1 MLLDAVR
8 GTLERYSMIGW
19 GDRVVVA
26 VSGGADSMALLF
38 LLHALSPNLHCALAV
53 AHLDHGLRPSSA
65 ADARFVEEQAA
76 SLGLPMMSE
85 RCDVRAEAAA
95 GRQGIEEAAR
105 RVRQAFLAR
114 VATEWGATRIALG
127 HTADDQAE
135 TVLFRLARGT
145 GWTGLCGMAPV
156 SGRIIR
162 PLLFVTRG
170 EARQFAA
177 DQQLPWREDE
187 TNCDVSFARNR
198 IRERILP
205 ELAAINPDVV
215 RSVARFA
222 NVAGDMRDVERYV
235 VDRLWDDVC
244 ESEGSG
250 SLRLARA
257 RVVALPPSVQ
267 SVVLRE
273 AMCRVRGDLRGL
285 GHSHVVAA
293 RRLAGGAA
301 DRGELHLPRL
311 RLLVSRASID
321 FLAGGRRPPAG
332 PWLVPLSLGR
342 TTVATAGLS
351 VEISLVARDEVP
363 TGSAGSRWEEVADAD
378 AVRFPLVARGRRDGD
393 RFAPLGMGRDVRL
406 KSFLINARI
415 PVVER
420 DHLALVCDQEKIVW
434 VAGVRL
440 SDRVKLRDSTQ
451 RVLVMRAEEVN
462 E

>member
-1 MLLDAVR
+1 MLLEAVR
-8 GTLERYSMIGW
+8 GTVARYSMIGR

-38 LLHALSPNLHCALAV
+38 ALHALSPDLHCELAV
-53 AHLDHGLRPSSA
+53 AHLDHGLRPTSA

-76 SLGLPMMSE
+76 RLGLPVMSE
-85 RCDVRAEAAA
+85 RCDVRSEAAA
-95 GRQGIEEAAR
+95 RRQGIEEAAR
-105 RVRQAFLAR
+105 GARRAFLAR
-114 VATEWGATRIALG
+114 VADEWGASRIALG

-145 GWTGLCGMAPV
+145 GWSGLCGMAPV
-156 SGRIIR
+156 SGSIIR
-162 PLLFVTRG
+162 PLLFLTRC
-170 EARQFAA
+170 EVREFAQA
-177 DQQLPWREDE
+177 QQLPWREDE

-198 IRERILP
+198 IRERVLP
-205 ELAAINPDVV
+205 ELAAINPDAV

-222 NVAGDMRDVERYV
+222 DVAGEMREVERYV
-235 VDRLWDDVC
+235 VDRLWGDVC
-244 ESEGSG
+244 ESESSG
-250 SLRLARA
+250 SLRLART

-285 GHSHVVAA
+285 GRSHVAAA
-293 RRLAGGAA
+293 RRLAGGEAE
-301 DRGELHLPRL
+301 RGELHLPRL
-311 RLLVSRASID
+311 RLLISRASID
-321 FLAGGRRPPAG
+321 FLARGRQSPAG

-342 TTVATAGLS
+342 TTLVASGLS

-363 TGSAGSRWEEVADAD
+363 TMSAESSWEEVADAD

-393 RFAPLGMGRDVRL
+393 RFAPLGMGRDVHL
-406 KSFLINARI
+406 KSFLINARV

-420 DHLALVCDQEKIVW
+420 GRLALVCDQEKIVW

-451 RVLVMRAEEVN
+451 RVLVMRAEEVD

>member
-8 GTLERYSMIGW
+8 RTVERYSMIER

-38 LLHALSPNLHCALAV
+38 ALHALSADLRCALAV
-53 AHLDHGLRPSSA
+53 AHLDHGLRASST

-95 GRQGIEEAAR
+95 RRQGIEEAAR
-105 RVRQAFLAR
+105 GVRRAFLTR
-114 VATEWGATRIALG
+114 VAAEWGASRIALG

-145 GWTGLCGMAPV
+145 GWDGLCGMTPV
-156 SGRIIR
+156 SGPIIR
-162 PLLFVTRG
+162 PLLFLTRG
-170 EARQFAA
+170 EVRQFAA
-177 DQQLPWREDE
+177 DQRLPWREDE
-187 TNCDVSFARNR
+187 TNHDVSFARNR
-198 IRERILP
+198 IRERVLP

-222 NVAGDMRDVERYV
+222 DVAGEMREVERYV
-235 VDRLWDDVC
+235 VGRLWDDVC
-244 ESEGSG
+244 EGEDSG

-273 AMCRVRGDLRGL
+273 ALLRARGDLRGI
-285 GHSHVVAA
+285 GRSHIEAA
-293 RRLAGGAA
+293 RRLAGGDAE
-301 DRGELHLPRL
+301 RGELHLPRL
-311 RLLVSRASID
+311 RLLVSRTSIA

-351 VEISLVARDEVP
+351 VEVSLMARDEAP
-363 TGSAGSRWEEVADAD
+363 TGSAGSPWEELADAD
-378 AVRFPLVARGRRDGD
+378 AVRFPLIARGRRDGD
-393 RFAPLGMGRDVRL
+393 RFDPLGMGRDVHL

-420 DHLALVCDQEKIVW
+420 DHLALICDQEKIVW

-451 RVLVMRAEEVN
+451 RVLVMRAEEVT

>member
-8 GTLERYSMIGW
+8 STVERYSMIGC

-26 VSGGADSMALLF
+26 VSGGADSMSLLF
-38 LLHALSPNLHCALAV
+38 ALHALSSDLHCALAV

-76 SLGLPMMSE
+76 SLGLPVMSE
-85 RCDVRAEAAA
+85 RCDVRGEAAA
-95 GRQGIEEAAR
+95 RRQGIEEAAR
-105 RVRQAFLAR
+105 GVRRAFLAR
-114 VATEWGATRIALG
+114 VAAEWGASRIALG

-135 TVLFRLARGT
+135 TVLFRLTRGT
-145 GWTGLCGMAPV
+145 GWDGLCGMAPV
-156 SGRIIR
+156 SGPIIR
-162 PLLFVTRG
+162 PLLFLTRG
-170 EARQFAA
+170 EVRQFAA
-177 DQQLPWREDE
+177 DQELPWREDE

-198 IRERILP
+198 IRERVLP

-215 RSVARFA
+215 RSLARFA
-222 NVAGDMRDVERYV
+222 DIAGDMREVERYV
-235 VDRLWDDVC
+235 VDRLWGDVC
-244 ESEGSG
+244 KSEGSG
-250 SLRLARA
+250 SLRLARTC
-257 RVVALPPSVQ
+257 VVALPPSVQ

-273 AMCRVRGDLRGL
+273 AMRRARGDLRGL
-285 GHSHVVAA
+285 GRSHVAAA
-293 RRLAGGAA
+293 RRLAGGEAE
-301 DRGELHLPRL
+301 RGELHLPRL

-321 FLAGGRRPPAG
+321 FLTAGRRPPAG

-342 TTVATAGLS
+342 TTLATSGLS
-351 VEISLVARDEVP
+351 VEISLVARDEIATTP
-363 TGSAGSRWEEVADAD
+363 TGNPWEEVADAD

-406 KSFLINARI
+406 KSFLINARV

>member
-8 GTLERYSMIGW
+8 SAIRRYSMIER
-19 GDRVVVA
+19 GDRVVIA

-38 LLHALSPNLHCALAV
+38 ALHSLSSDLDCELAV

-76 SLGLPMMSE
+76 SLGLPVMSE
-85 RCDVRAEAAA
+85 RCDVLGEAAA
-95 GRQGIEEAAR
+95 RRQGIEEAAR
-105 RVRQAFLAR
+105 GVRRTFLAR
-114 VATEWGATRIALG
+114 VAAEWGASRVALG

-145 GWTGLCGMAPV
+145 GWDGLCGMAPV
-156 SGRIIR
+156 SGPIIR
-162 PLLFVTRG
+162 PLLFLTRG
-170 EARQFAA
+170 EVRQFAA
-177 DQQLPWREDE
+177 DQGIPWREDE
-187 TNCDVSFARNR
+187 TNGDVSFARNR
-198 IRERILP
+198 IRERVLP

-215 RSVARFA
+215 RSIARFA
-222 NVAGDMRDVERYV
+222 DIAGDMRGIEQYV

-244 ESEGSG
+244 ESEDSG
-250 SLRLARA
+250 SLRLVRP
-257 RVVALPPSVQ
+257 RVVTLPPSVQ

-273 AMCRVRGDLRGL
+273 AMRRARGDLCGL
-285 GHSHVVAA
+285 GRSHVAAA
-293 RRLAGGAA
+293 RRLAAGEAE
-301 DRGELHLPRL
+301 RGELHLPRL
-311 RLLVSRASID
+311 RLLVSRGSID
-321 FLAGGRRPPAG
+321 FLAADRRPPAG
-332 PWLVPLSLGR
+332 PWLIALPLGR

-351 VEISLVARDEVP
+351 VEISLAARDEIPTTP
-363 TGSAGSRWEEVADAD
+363 TGNPWEEVADAD

-406 KSFLINARI
+406 KSFLINARV

-451 RVLVMRAEEVN
+451 RVLVMRAEEVVQ
-462 E
+462 